1 MNTQHTLERAEG
13 YFATEWHDSRS
24 PWVKPSAPF
33 VTISR
38 ECCAGGSRLAQLLAE
53 KFNSEPAGQA
63 SWSIFGGNII
73 SQMLLSNH
81 LPGELARFLPEDKM
95 REVNSTIGEIV
106 GLHPSLWELVQK
118 TNAMMRHLALGGHV
132 ILVGRGANFATAGNP
147 GGIHVRLVA
156 PPVYRARYYA
166 QRFGVSENDAL
177 RHNQKSDAARRR
189 YVAANFNTAIEN
201 PAAYDL
207 VINTAQIPLDEAVQ
221 LVAAH
226 VHARAAVA
234 A

>member
-1 MNTQHTLERAEG
+1 MNLHRTLERAEG
-13 YFATEWHDSRS
+13 YFSAEWRDTRS
-24 PWVKPSAPF
+24 PWIRRSAPF

-53 KFNSEPAGQA
+53 KFNAEPAA
-63 SWSIFGGNII
+63 SAGWSIFGGNII
-73 SQMLLSNH
+73 NQMLQSNQ
-81 LPGELARFLPEDKM
+81 LPGELARFLPED
-95 REVNSTIGEIV
+95 RVPEVNATIGEIV

-118 TNAMMRHLALGGHV
+118 ANATMRRLAAGGHV
-132 ILVGRGANFATAGNP
+132 ILVGRGANFATAAVP

-156 PPVYRARYYA
+156 PPAHRARFYA
-166 QRFGVSENDAL
+166 QRFGVTEAEAL
-177 RHNQKSDAARRR
+177 IHNARCDAARRR
-189 YVAANFNTAIEN
+189 YVAAHFNAAIAN

-207 VINTAQIPLDEAVQ
+207 VINTAQVPLAEAVQ

-226 VHARAAVA
+226 VRAHALVA